1 MVTAVRDRVEE
12 GSRWTI
18 SERNRRLKD
27 AYLKDLVV
35 QVSAERSHLF
45 TEYFRKSDGEPPAL
59 RRARAFRHV
68 LENKTLV
75 IHNHELI
82 VGSSTPYVR
91 GCNAYPEFAVGW
103 IKNEVDR
110 LDERENQKLRIAPP
124 DRQALLEDTAY
135 WTGKCIQDRSTAMW
149 EEVWGDKVE
158 DAIQAR
164 AFHELVSW
172 PQGRFAPG
180 YARIMQKGLAGI
192 IADAQEKLRGLL
204 VATHD
209 DLEKKNFW
217 EAVVISCQAV
227 IDFARRHARLAREMA
242 RTETDPQR
250 RQELEAI
257 AAACE
262 WVPENPP
269 RTFREAV
276 QAFWFAH
283 LAVQLENN
291 SAGYSPGRVDQ
302 YMYPFY
308 DRDLAE
314 GTLSRD
320 QAGELLGC
328 LWVKFVELDRFRS
341 ASYTQLS
348 QSMFQNI
355 TTGGETAE
363 GRDATNDLSYL
374 ILEVT
379 EQMRLPQPTLSLR
392 YFDGLSERFLLRA
405 LEVCRDWGAG
415 MPAWF
420 NDKAALAILPHYGV
434 PLREARNFVAIG
446 CVEMGIPGGSPLL
459 LGSGFLSLAKT
470 LELTLH
476 NGRDPLTGK
485 QVGPATGDPRT
496 FSTYEELYQAFVKQ
510 LAYILDLMNDSYNMA
525 YAMHPDVVPVPF
537 LSTLMDDC
545 IEKGKDITE
554 GGCRYNGL
562 ICWFPREMIDTGN
575 SLAAMKKRVFEDK
588 TVSMDELLA
597 ALEADFQGKEEVHKL
612 LNTAPKYGND
622 DEYADGIANG
632 LFQLCKELG
641 DQRKNVF
648 GEKLATGFLGITAHY
663 YFGKVTGAT
672 PDGRK
677 AYSPFTDGSLSAYPG
692 TDTHGPTAVVMSASK
707 VDWAPSLCTLFNLK
721 FHPASL
727 KGREGLRN
735 LLSLVKTYFDL
746 YGWHM
751 QFNVLN
757 RETLLAARKNPEQY
771 RDLVV
776 RIAGFSMFWVDLA
789 PDVQDEIIA
798 RTEHS
803 F

>member
-1 MVTAVRDRVEE
+1 
-12 GSRWTI
+12 
-18 SERNRRLKD
+18 
-27 AYLKDLVV
+27 
-35 QVSAERSHLF
+35 
-45 TEYFRKSDGEPPAL
+45 
-59 RRARAFRHV
+59 
-68 LENKTLV
+68 
-75 IHNHELI
+75 
-82 VGSSTPYVR
+82 
-91 GCNAYPEFAVGW
+91 
-103 IKNEVDR
+103 
-110 LDERENQKLRIAPP
+110 
-124 DRQALLEDTAY
+124 
-135 WTGKCIQDRSTAMW
+135 
-149 EEVWGDKVE
+149 
-158 DAIQAR
+158 
-164 AFHELVSW
+164 
-172 PQGRFAPG
+172 
-180 YARIMQKGLAGI
+180 
-192 IADAQEKLRGLL
+192 
-204 VATHD
+204 
-209 DLEKKNFW
+209 
-217 EAVVISCQAV
+217 
-227 IDFARRHARLAREMA
+227 
-242 RTETDPQR
+242 
-250 RQELEAI
+250 
-257 AAACE
+257 
-262 WVPENPP
+262 
-269 RTFREAV
+269 

-302 YMYPFY
+302 YTYPFY
-308 DRDLAE
+308 EKDLKEGRMTRDE
-314 GTLSRD
+314 
-320 QAGELLGC
+320 AGELLGC
-328 LWVKFVELDRFRS
+328 LWVKFVEMERFRS

-355 TTGGETAE
+355 TIGGETAD

-392 YFDGLSERFLLRA
+392 YFDGLSEKFLLRA

-470 LELTLH
+470 LELTLN
-476 NGRDPLTGK
+476 NGRDPRTGK

-496 FSTYEELYQAFVKQ
+496 FSTYEELYEGFKQ
-510 LAYILDLMNDSYNMA
+510 QLVYFLDLMNDSYNMA
-525 YAMHPDVVPVPF
+525 YALHPDVVPVPF

-545 IEKGKDITE
+545 IERGEDITQ

-562 ICWFPREMIDTGN
+562 VCWFPREMIDTAN
-575 SLAAMKKRVFEDK
+575 SLAAVKKRVFEDK
-588 TVSMDELLA
+588 AVTMDRLLD
-597 ALEADFQGKEEVHKL
+597 ALAADFQDNEEIHKL
-612 LNTAPKYGND
+612 LSSAPTYGND
-622 DEYADGIANG
+622 DDYADSMANG

-641 DQRKNVF
+641 EQRKNVY

-663 YFGKVTGAT
+663 YFGKATGAT
-672 PDGRK
+672 PNGRR
-677 AYSPFTDGSLSAYPG
+677 AYTPFTDGSLSAYPG
-692 TDTHGPTAVVMSASK
+692 SDTHGPTAVVMSATK
-707 VDWAPSLCTLFNLK
+707 VDWAPALCTLFNLK

-746 YGWHM
+746 YGWHL